1 MKEIFLDFLEV
12 SASMAV
18 VIAVIAL
25 FSSLIDKKFSSKWKY
40 WVWLFIALRLLVPIS
55 PDFEIAEQKMELSVP
70 DKVVYYN
77 AEFVPGEQ
85 VPSEP
90 AVVVTPSG
98 QTSVMTTPDSLTMKE
113 TRRTVLDVLGIIWAA
128 GSGVFVIWYIG
139 GYFYFKNKQ
148 LKNSYPASGKT
159 KKDPPLQ

>member
-12 SASMAV
+12 SASMAI

-70 DKVVYYN
+70 DKVVYFFLHFQFRLISFLRDYH
-77 AEFVPGEQ
+77 EK
-85 VPSEP
+85 S
-90 AVVVTPSG
+90 
-98 QTSVMTTPDSLTMKE
+98 
-113 TRRTVLDVLGIIWAA
+113 
-128 GSGVFVIWYIG
+128 
-139 GYFYFKNKQ
+139 
-148 LKNSYPASGKT
+148 
-159 KKDPPLQ
+159 